1 MKYDFQKMSE
11 STYLIN
17 KEEDKKV
24 INELI
29 NKGTENNSKYN
40 INKLLSIL
48 CIPAAILLDVLIPTG
63 LLLFTFPINPIF
75 GMITLSIVG
84 AYLYVDV
91 PQWKDRIDY
100 YKNNMNN
107 VNNDNKAIYN
117 KLIELQTSNNRVEL
131 KVERYVAPSTS
142 NLITPEE
149 SKTLPTKHKSMVLV
163 RK

>member
-17 KEEDKKV
+17 KEADKKV

-29 NKGTENNSKYN
+29 NKGKQNNSKYN

-48 CIPAAILLDVLIPTG
+48 CVPAAILLDAVIPTG

-84 AYLYVDV
+84 AYLYVDI
-91 PQWKDRIDY
+91 PQWKDRIEY
-100 YKNNMNN
+100 YNDNMNRA
-107 VNNDNKAIYN
+107 NNDNIAIYN
-117 KLIELQTSNNRVEL
+117 KLEELQTGNNRVEH

-142 NLITPEE
+142 NVITPEE
-149 SKTLPTKHKSMVLV
+149 SKTLPIEHKRRVLV